1 MLYALVND
9 NEVKDLR
16 DLCDADLAPLQ
27 ALYQQIFP
35 LEGVDPQPE
44 IGWKMVGNDLVPPYV
59 SFPRP
64 MGLTLAQYIGSVQIE
79 ISIADRRRWAEE
91 LMQRLKK
98 RNIDGG
104 LGLAQSLWVHSR
116 LRALEI
122 SVLEAHAMAMPQLA
136 PLVGQT
142 VIIDLMNLVVSG
154 DIETAFA
161 ALMCAVPDDMS
172 EDYHALSAEMIGWIM
187 NEIAVYLGWA

>member
-16 DLCDADLAPLQ
+16 ELCEADLTPLQ
-27 ALYQQIFP
+27 SLYQQIFP
-35 LEGVDPQPE
+35 LEGIDPQPE

-59 SFPRP
+59 SSPRP
-64 MGLTLAQYIGSVQIE
+64 VGLTLAQYIGSVQIE
-79 ISIADRRRWAEE
+79 ISIAERRRWAEE

-98 RNIDGG
+98 MNIDSG

-122 SVLEAHAMAMPQLA
+122 TVLEAHAAAMPQLT

-142 VIIDLMNLVVSG
+142 ITIDLMNLVVSG

-161 ALMCAVPDDMS
+161 ALMCVVPDDMS
-172 EDYHALSAEMIGWIM
+172 EEYHALSTEMIGWIM
-187 NEIAVYLGWA
+187 NEIATYLGWS